1 MEYTRPLR
9 YAFPLLRGEDVRSVQ
24 QALLTLHVQPPCGSA
39 DGVFGGVTAGTV
51 KAFQH
56 TYNVAGR
63 GSGPAL
69 AENGEVAEDTWKAL
83 FARAG
88 DANASA
94 ARVRAAAAALKSPAP
109 GSTLAA
115 TPPLNATQVKR
126 ARDWMAANF
135 GSAIDATALR
145 NGVDSNLIYAIACQE
160 TASVWLAWITKLPAD
175 QVLARCVFDASGDAP
190 GSARK
195 AFPTNTQ
202 EFRGRFGDTLTAQ
215 LINEANATRQL
226 RGYSPK
232 QWVYKGYGLFQYDLQ
247 NIQSDAEFFTG
258 RQWGDIQACLDRL
271 TRILGDKIAK
281 AKGDLTAAVRAYN
294 GVGPDADRYVA
305 AVMQMREW
313 CA

>member
-1 MEYTRPLR
+1 MEYTRSLR
-9 YAFPLLRGEDVRSVQ
+9 YQFPLLRGEDVRSIQ

-39 DGVFGGVTAGTV
+39 DGVYGGITAATV

-63 GSGPAL
+63 GGGPAI
-69 AENGEVAEDTWKAL
+69 AENGEVAEDSWNAL
-83 FARAG
+83 FSRAG
-88 DANASA
+88 DTNASA
-94 ARVRAAAAALKSPAP
+94 ARVQAAAAVLKGPVA
-109 GSTLAA
+109 GSGLVV

-126 ARDWMAANF
+126 ARDWLAANF
-135 GSAIDATALR
+135 GAAVDATALR

-160 TASVWLAWITKLPAD
+160 TASVWLAWIGRLPPD

-190 GSARK
+190 GSDRK
-195 AFPTNTQ
+195 AFPANTQ
-202 EFRGRFGDTLTAQ
+202 EFRGRFGDTLTTQ
-215 LINEANATRQL
+215 LIGEANATRQL

-247 NIQSDAEFFTG
+247 NIQSDADFFAS
-258 RQWGDIQACLDRL
+258 RKWGDIQSCLDRF
-271 TRILGDKIAK
+271 TRVLSDKVAR

-294 GVGPDADRYVA
+294 GVGPDADRYAA

-313 CA
+313 CV